1 MIDDS
6 KVPLE
11 NDADVRLHIGDD
23 VRALR
28 KARSMTITE
37 LAEKLG
43 RSIGWLSQVERGQT
57 NPSIPDIRSLAEIFE
72 IPVSFLFRNELAD
85 DAERGFVVRKGARAS
100 FGNRQDGLVE
110 QLLSP
115 DLSGDFE
122 IIHSTFEPHSQSAW
136 IKARPTQ
143 EAGYLMSG
151 TLTLRFKDRSFVLNA
166 GDSFQFQN
174 EKYQWSNDGG
184 EPAVAVWVISPP
196 VY

>member
-6 KVPLE
+6 KLTPE
-11 NDADVRLHIGDD
+11 IDADVRLHIGDD

-43 RSIGWLSQVERGQT
+43 RSIGWVSQVERGQT

-85 DAERGFVVRKGARAS
+85 DAERGFVVRKDARAS

-174 EKYQWSNDGG
+174 EKYQWSNDGD